1 MTITSETK
9 IIRKMITEG
18 GMIQVTSQV
27 VFTEDGK
34 ETGRAIKHQHVIT
47 PGDDYS
53 NEVEEVRAL
62 ADLIH
67 TDDVV
72 AAYQRDWGSR
82 EPRGA

>member
-34 ETGRAIKHQHVIT
+34 ETGRSTKHQHVIT

-53 NEVEEVRAL
+53 NEVAEVRAL
-62 ADLIH
+62 ADLIQ
-67 TDDVV
+67 TEDVV

>member
-1 MTITSETK
+1 
-9 IIRKMITEG
+9 MITQSG
-18 GMIQVTSQV
+18 HIQVTSQV

>member
-1 MTITSETK
+1 
-9 IIRKMITEG
+9 MITESG
-18 GMIQVTSQV
+18 HIQVTSQV

-34 ETGRAIKHQHVIT
+34 ETGRSTKHQHVIT

-53 NEVEEVRAL
+53 NEVAEVRAL
-62 ADLIH
+62 ADLIQ

-72 AAYQRDWGSR
+72 AAFQRDYPIR